1 MTLLIRNGKLLNHS
15 FRRLNQEGIR
25 LVDMRE
31 VVNAI
36 FYLLLSWLFMG
47 DAAPWTT
54 TLQGQFII
62 TFDVGN
68 DDGSSV
74 GQATA
79 AIIDSQ
85 KGSNDWKKGEVYG

>member
-1 MTLLIRNGKLLNHS
+1 MQLKNHSGESNIASLSFYFPTTLLNHS

-47 DAAPWTT
+47 DAAP
-54 TLQGQFII
+54 
-62 TFDVGN
+62 
-68 DDGSSV
+68 
-74 GQATA
+74 
-79 AIIDSQ
+79 
-85 KGSNDWKKGEVYG
+85 